1 MAHNTNTHPHSVLND
16 PNVHTVP
23 LSVAAALAGVAKSTA
38 TAAAKNTGR
47 LVDGVPVY
55 RIGRRCVVV
64 AHDLREFLRI
74 PHPVQNVTNS
84 DTE

>member
-1 MAHNTNTHPHSVLND
+1 MGQNTTNSHRSALND

-38 TAAAKNTGR
+38 TAAAKNTGQ

-64 AHDLREFLRI
+64 AHDLRVFLRI
-74 PHPVQNVTNS
+74 PHPAPDDASSVT
-84 DTE
+84 E